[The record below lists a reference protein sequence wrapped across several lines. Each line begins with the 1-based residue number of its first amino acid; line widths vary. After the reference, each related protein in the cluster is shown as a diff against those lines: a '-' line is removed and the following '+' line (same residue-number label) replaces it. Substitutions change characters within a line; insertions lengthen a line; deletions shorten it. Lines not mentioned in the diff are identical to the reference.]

1 MNFSVYFKKLRFM
14 EFLFNHLQAGAVVPF
29 YCDTDSM
36 FVGLT
41 NSKPR
46 TEDMT
51 TEEKLRALYDPIVRP
66 EMKDSWE
73 SKWKDWFVTTDSVY
87 DQRKPGKLKGM
98 MCKIGL

>member
-1 MNFSVYFKKLRFM
+1 M
-14 EFLFNHLQAGAVVPF
+14 EFLFTHLQPGSVVPF

-41 NSKPR
+41 NSRPR

-66 EMKDSWE
+66 DMKDSWE
-73 SKWKDWFVTTDSVY
+73 SKWKDWFVTTDSVH
-87 DQRKPGKLKGM
+87 DQRKPGKLKGIM
-98 MCKIGL
+98 HRV

>member
-1 MNFSVYFKKLRFM
+1 M
-14 EFLFNHLQAGAVVPF
+14 EFLFSHLQSGAVVPF
-29 YCDTDSM
+29 YCDTDSI
-36 FVGLT
+36 FLGLT
-41 NSKPR
+41 DCKPR
-46 TEDMT
+46 TDDMT

-98 MCKIGL
+98 MHIIYLSFY